1 MAGAW
6 RGTRRAQGVVRGK
19 AWGFAGKDEAFG
31 FRSQCSQVPGNFEH
45 RGENGLQE
53 HRSGSCGS

>member
-1 MAGAW
+1 MWQEHGGGLEELRV
-6 RGTRRAQGVVRGK
+6 RGGK

-45 RGENGLQE
+45 RGENGLRE
-53 HRSGSCGS
+53 H